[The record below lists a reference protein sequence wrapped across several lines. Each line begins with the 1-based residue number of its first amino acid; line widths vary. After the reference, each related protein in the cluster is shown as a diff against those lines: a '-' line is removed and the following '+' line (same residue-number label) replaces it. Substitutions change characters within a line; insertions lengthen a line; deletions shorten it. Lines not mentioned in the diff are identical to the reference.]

1 MSAKTTQDRLI
12 SHATSPESIDA
23 IVAKAGKRIQQQG
36 DKPGFTVAEQLEL
49 LHQLTQFDF
58 GRYILQNQG
67 VNGYWTHYMVM
78 HPHFGRKT
86 GTNNRGE
93 AFTELESF
101 LLNKLPIMLATQQR
115 MDVFLNENQLAVKNG
130 AKLACIPC
138 GMMGEL
144 LYLDLSLI
152 NDIELIGIDY
162 DADTFN
168 DARLLAEQQGLSSH
182 IKFRQEDAW
191 QLTAR
196 DEFDLISSS
205 GLTLYEPDDDRV
217 TALYGEFYKALKSGG
232 KLVTSFVTYPPTQTD
247 QCEWDFSHVNQQ
259 DVLRQKTLFVDIIQM
274 NCQYCRSSSQ
284 TKAQLEAVGFV
295 DIKFIYDDAKIF
307 PTVWRI
313 KNFSSRVMEY
323 FYSYTMEDSQ
333 ALGLSLNA

>member
-1 MSAKTTQDRLI
+1 MSAQIEQDKLI
-12 SHATSPESIDA
+12 THATSPEAIDA
-23 IVAKAGKRIQQQG
+23 IVAQARERIKQQG

-49 LHQLTQFDF
+49 LYQLTQFDF

-78 HPHFGRKT
+78 HPRFGRKT
-86 GTNNRGE
+86 GVNNRGE
-93 AFTELESF
+93 PFTELESF
-101 LLNKLPIMLATQQR
+101 LLNKMPILLATQQR
-115 MDVFLNENQLAVKNG
+115 MDFFLQENQTSVKNG

-144 LYLDLSLI
+144 LYLDYSGI
-152 NDIELIGIDY
+152 SDIELIGIDY

-168 DARLLAEQQGLSSH
+168 DARMLAEQQGLPPYVT
-182 IKFRQEDAW
+182 FQQQDAW
-191 QLTAR
+191 QLTACA
-196 DEFDLISSS
+196 EFDLISSS

-217 TALYGEFYKALKSGG
+217 TALYGEFYQALKPGG

-259 DVLRQKTLFVDIIQM
+259 DALRQKTLFVDVIQLK
-274 NCQYCRSSSQ
+274 CQYCRSSRQ

-295 DIKFIYDDAKIF
+295 DITFIYDDAKIF
-307 PTVWRI
+307 PTV
-313 KNFSSRVMEY
+313 VEY
-323 FYSYTMEDSQ
+323 KKQ
-333 ALGLSLNA
+333 